1 MRSTTTK
8 ARLANDGAPE
18 TTTIQCPKCE
28 FEFPLSEALEQQI
41 AARQRRQLEGELRK
55 RERELQT
62 QAQELAAQ
70 DEAVKRARE
79 ALDKEVQKR
88 LTAELKK
95 VAAEE
100 QRKATEALAV
110 KMKDLEGAVAEKTE
124 KLIAAEKAE
133 LEFRKER
140 RELEEQKR
148 TLELEKARQLDE
160 EREQIRAETRKA
172 LDDEF
177 RLKEAEKDK
186 QMGDMRRQIDD
197 LRRKADQGSQ
207 QTQGEVLELGLEA
220 ALRNCFPQD
229 RIEPVPKGAHGGD
242 VLQRV
247 HDARGVFCGTI
258 IWETKRTK
266 AWSDN
271 WIAKLKDDQIAAKA
285 ELAALITA
293 AMPKDLNGFGSRENV
308 WIAPPA
314 LAAALAGALRAMLI
328 ETAAARRAEDGKQ
341 EKMEVLYSYLSG
353 PEFKR
358 RVEAIVESFQA
369 MREGLDQEKRAMTRI
384 WAAREKQLD
393 RVITNTVGM
402 HGDLAGIIG
411 RALPVIETLELKA
424 PGDGQ
429 DADDVA

>member
-1 MRSTTTK
+1 MKSTTTK
-8 ARLANDGAPE
+8 ARLANDGAPA
-18 TTTIQCPKCE
+18 TTSIKCPKCE

-41 AARQRRQLEGELRK
+41 AARQRRQIEAELRK
-55 RERELQT
+55 RERELQG
-62 QAQELAAQ
+62 QAREIAAQ
-70 DEAVKRARE
+70 TETLKRGRE

-88 LTAELKK
+88 LATELKK

-100 QRKATEALAV
+100 QRKATEALSV
-110 KMKDLEGAVAEKTE
+110 KMKNLEREVAEKTE

-133 LEFRKER
+133 LEFRRER

-160 EREQIRAETRKA
+160 EREQIRAETRTA
-172 LDDEF
+172 LDDDF

-186 QMGDMRRQIDD
+186 QMADLRRQIDD
-197 LRRKADQGSQ
+197 WRRKAEQGSQ

-220 ALRNCFPQD
+220 ALRQCFPQD
-229 RIEPVPKGAHGGD
+229 RIEPVPKGTHGGD
-242 VLQRV
+242 LLQRV
-247 HDARGVFCGTI
+247 HDGRGTLCGTI

-266 AWSDN
+266 AWSDG

-285 ELAALITA
+285 ELAAIITA
-293 AMPKDLNGFGSRENV
+293 AMPKDLDGFGCRENV
-308 WIAPPA
+308 WVAPPA
-314 LAAALAGALRAMLI
+314 LAVALAGALRTMLI
-328 ETAAARRAEDGKQ
+328 ETAAARRAEEGKQ
-341 EKMEVLYSYLSG
+341 EKMEILYGYLSG

-369 MREGLDQEKRAMTRI
+369 MREALEQEKRAMIRI

-393 RVITNTVGM
+393 RVINNTVGM

-411 RALPVIETLELKA
+411 RALPAIESLELKA
-424 PGDGQ
+424 LDDGQ
-429 DADDVA
+429 SADEIV